1 MRDCEVTASFLTLL
15 YFFRVLL
22 PATKVSNMNNSS
34 ASDQSSL
41 QSNDGMT
48 ELSKLL
54 PVAIAITLSNGLVF
68 ALFYIKKSLRISSNY
83 LLLGLAVCDFFT
95 GTVNIPYFIIFNLR
109 VVPLRMEADFSYLLY
124 IVHTLM
130 VVSAAYHLLIITA
143 EKYLAII
150 RPLKHYLVTKK
161 MVFKALAGIWI
172 TSTFIAVIPLVWKNS
187 QSRSLCSVIHSSV
200 CLVFVFVVPYTFMI
214 YAYIVMFRAIT
225 SKKRPSS
232 THRRDASRLRKK
244 NVNDRKC
251 VLVFALMAAIFAFC
265 WLPYFTIG
273 LVLNVK
279 GYLKSNFTK
288 PMLKASEVFAFVR
301 YITSITNPLLYTFFK
316 RDFWRALRNLLRKRK
331 FGGNK
336 SSKKGKRSALCD
348 KVRKRKK
355 SVDNNTSL
363 SRLSWIAEGTI
374 ENTNT
379 AETKISE
386 KQILFISSV

>member
-1 MRDCEVTASFLTLL
+1 MRDCEVTVSFLTLL
-15 YFFRVLL
+15 YFFRFPL

-95 GTVNIPYFIIFNLR
+95 GTVNIPYFVIFSFQI
-109 VVPLRMEADFSYLLY
+109 VPLHMFVDFSYGLY

-130 VVSAAYHLLIITA
+130 AVSAAYHLLIITA

-150 RPLKHYLVTKK
+150 RPLRHYLVTKK

-172 TSTFIAVIPLVWKNS
+172 TSTFIAVIPLVWKNL
-187 QSRSLCSVIHSSV
+187 QSRPLCFVIHSSV

-232 THRRDASRLRKK
+232 THRRDASRLQKK

-273 LVLNVK
+273 LVLNVM
-279 GYLKSNFTK
+279 GYLKSNITE
-288 PMLKASEVFAFVR
+288 PMIKASEVFAFVR

-316 RDFWRALRNLLRKRK
+316 RDFRRALRNLLRKSK
-331 FGGNK
+331 FGGSK
-336 SSKKGKRSALCD
+336 SSKKRKGSLLCD
-348 KVRKRKK
+348 KVKKRKK

-374 ENTNT
+374 NNTNT
-379 AETKISE
+379 AKANISE

>member
-1 MRDCEVTASFLTLL
+1 MS
-15 YFFRVLL
+15 
-22 PATKVSNMNNSS
+22 NSS

-54 PVAIAITLSNGLVF
+54 PVAIAITLFNGLVF
-68 ALFYIKKSLRISSNY
+68 ALFYRKKSLRTSSNY

-109 VVPLRMEADFSYLLY
+109 VVPLRMVTDFSYWLY

-130 VVSAAYHLLIITA
+130 AVSSAYHLLIITA

-150 RPLKHYLVTKK
+150 RPLRHYLVTKK
-161 MVFKALAGIWI
+161 TVFKALAGIWI

-187 QSRSLCSVIHSSV
+187 QSCSLCYVIHSSV

-232 THRRDASRLRKK
+232 THRRDVSRLQKK

-273 LVLNVK
+273 LVFSVK
-279 GYLKSNFTK
+279 GYLKSNITK
-288 PMLKASEVFAFVR
+288 PMIKASEVFAFVR

-316 RDFWRALRNLLRKRK
+316 RDFWRALRNLLFKKKFDHQRRMSSNMRRRFLKYHSIRKGERLA
-331 FGGNK
+331 N
-336 SSKKGKRSALCD
+336 STVVQSRI
-348 KVRKRKK
+348 VR
-355 SVDNNTSL
+355 NTV
-363 SRLSWIAEGTI
+363 E
-374 ENTNT
+374 TNT
-379 AETKISE
+379 LKE
-386 KQILFISSV
+386 QIRFVSSV

>member
-1 MRDCEVTASFLTLL
+1 
-15 YFFRVLL
+15 
-22 PATKVSNMNNSS
+22 MNNSS

-68 ALFYIKKSLRISSNY
+68 ALFYRKKSLRTSSNY

-109 VVPLRMEADFSYLLY
+109 VVPLRMVADFSYWLY

-130 VVSAAYHLLIITA
+130 AVSAAYHLLIITA

-161 MVFKALAGIWI
+161 TVFKALAGIWI
-172 TSTFIAVIPLVWKNS
+172 TSTFIAVIPLVWKNR
-187 QSRSLCSVIHSSV
+187 QSRPLCSVIHSSV

-232 THRRDASRLRKK
+232 THRRDASRLQKK

-273 LVLNVK
+273 LVFSVK
-279 GYLKSNFTK
+279 DYVKSNITK
-288 PMLKASEVFAFVR
+288 PMIKASEVFAFVR

-316 RDFWRALRNLLRKRK
+316 RDFWRALRNLLFKKK
-331 FGGNK
+331 FDHRRRM
-336 SSKKGKRSALCD
+336 SSNMRRRFLKYHS
-348 KVRKRKK
+348 VRKGDRL
-355 SVDNNTSL
+355 VNGTTVQPRIVRNTV
-363 SRLSWIAEGTI
+363 E
-374 ENTNT
+374 TNT
-379 AETKISE
+379 LKE
-386 KQILFISSV
+386 QILVVSSV

>member
-1 MRDCEVTASFLTLL
+1 
-15 YFFRVLL
+15 
-22 PATKVSNMNNSS
+22 MNNSS

-95 GTVNIPYFIIFNLR
+95 GTVNIPYLIIFNLR
-109 VVPLRMEADFSYLLY
+109 VVPLRMDADFSYWLY

-130 VVSAAYHLLIITA
+130 AVSAAYHLLIITA

-150 RPLKHYLVTKK
+150 RPLSHYLVTNKT
-161 MVFKALAGIWI
+161 VFKALAGIWI
-172 TSTFIAVIPLVWKNS
+172 TSTFIAVIPLVWKNL
-187 QSRSLCSVIHSSV
+187 QSRPLCSVIHSSV

-232 THRRDASRLRKK
+232 THRRDASRLQKK

-273 LVLNVK
+273 LVFNVK
-279 GYLKSNFTK
+279 GYLKSNITESA
-288 PMLKASEVFAFVR
+288 MSKASEVFAFVR

-316 RDFWRALRNLLRKRK
+316 RDFWRALRNLLRKSK
-331 FGGNK
+331 FGGSK
-336 SSKKGKRSALCD
+336 SSKKGKRSVLCD

-374 ENTNT
+374 KNTNT
-379 AETKISE
+379 AETNISE
-386 KQILFISSV
+386 KQILFTSSV

>member
-1 MRDCEVTASFLTLL
+1 
-15 YFFRVLL
+15 
-22 PATKVSNMNNSS
+22 MNNSS
-34 ASDQSSL
+34 ASGQSSL
-41 QSNDGMT
+41 QVDGVT

-68 ALFYIKKSLRISSNY
+68 VLFYRKKSLRTSSNY
-83 LLLGLAVCDFFT
+83 LLLGLAVCDFIT
-95 GTVNIPYFIIFNLR
+95 GTVNIPYFVIFCFQI
-109 VVPLRMEADFSYLLY
+109 VPLHMFVDFRYGLY

-130 VVSAAYHLLIITA
+130 AVSAAYHLLIITA

-187 QSRSLCSVIHSSV
+187 QSRPLCSVIHSSV

-273 LVLNVK
+273 LVFNVK
-279 GYLKSNFTK
+279 GYLKSNITK

-331 FGGNK
+331 FGRSK
-336 SSKKGKRSALCD
+336 SSKKGKRSVLCD

-374 ENTNT
+374 NNTNT
-379 AETKISE
+379 AETNISE

>member
-95 GTVNIPYFIIFNLR
+95 GTVNIPYFVIFSFQI
-109 VVPLRMEADFSYLLY
+109 VPLRMVSYWLY

-130 VVSAAYHLLIITA
+130 AVSAAYHLLIITA

-187 QSRSLCSVIHSSV
+187 QSCSLCSIIHSSV

-232 THRRDASRLRKK
+232 IHRRDASRLQKK

-273 LVLNVK
+273 LVFSVK
-279 GYLKSNFTK
+279 DYLKSNITE
-288 PMLKASEVFAFVR
+288 PMIKGSEVFAFVR

-316 RDFWRALRNLLRKRK
+316 RDFWRALRNLLRKSK
-331 FGGNK
+331 FGGSK
-336 SSKKGKRSALCD
+336 SSKKGKRSVLCD
-348 KVRKRKK
+348 KVRQRKQGR
-355 SVDNNTSL
+355 SVHF
-363 SRLSWIAEGTI
+363 SRSTRR
-374 ENTNT
+374 
-379 AETKISE
+379 
-386 KQILFISSV
+386 